1 MKKLPLP
8 KLTAADVYAA
18 CISGVSNGAAAAR
31 YATAAAAF
39 EAASVKYEACASA
52 HHLHKFSACD
62 WGKGE
67 QVILDPLTK
76 SDLGELY
83 GTYMVGKR
91 YPGRNYYD
99 QLLATA
105 PLGKCPYCGFGQAT
119 TLDHVLAKA
128 RYPTFSVLPNN
139 LVPACSDC
147 NTGKGSRVVL
157 EDLEASHPY
166 FEDARIENDAWLF
179 ATIAE
184 SKPVTATYAFVAPLD
199 WPSDL
204 SLRVKSYFGEF
215 DLAHR
220 FAIEAAS
227 EMVSVS
233 DYLTALPTQSL
244 RIAHLTLIAQMERG
258 QRTNGWKAA
267 LYEAISKSDWYC
279 ASGFIQS

>member
-1 MKKLPLP
+1 MKRLPRP
-8 KLTAADVYAA
+8 ILTASQVYDA
-18 CISGVSNGAAAAR
+18 CISGVKDVTILAR
-31 YATAAAAF
+31 YKAASKAF
-39 EAASVKYEACASA
+39 EAASLVYEAHASA
-52 HHLHKFSACD
+52 HSLYQFPACA

-67 QVILDPLTK
+67 QVILDSLTK
-76 SDLGELY
+76 ADLGELY
-83 GTYMVGKR
+83 ESYMVNKR
-91 YPGRNYYD
+91 YPGRSYYD
-99 QLLATA
+99 QLLASA

-119 TLDHVLAKA
+119 TVDHFLAKA
-128 RYPTFSVLPNN
+128 RYPAFSVMPNN

-147 NTGKGSRVVL
+147 NKGKGSVIVL
-157 EDLEASHPY
+157 KDTEASHPY
-166 FEDARIENDAWLF
+166 FEDARIEKDAWLF

-215 DLAHR
+215 DLADR

-233 DYLTALPTQSL
+233 DYLTALPTQRL
-244 RIAHLTLIAQMERG
+244 RTAHLNLIAQMERG

-267 LYEAISKSDWYC
+267 LYEALSRSDWYC
-279 ASGFIQS
+279 ASGYIHS